1 VTTLEYVSAA
11 RAGTDARAEASPGRT
26 VATDVGAKSDQR
38 RGELWRAI
46 WTGVSAGILAI
57 IIGLALVIVVI
68 PHVARATPLT
78 VLTGS
83 MRPHLPPG
91 TLLVVR
97 PVKAADVRIGDVITY
112 EPNPDDATTVISHRV
127 IAITSTSDGAPVFTV
142 QGDANSAADAPV
154 MSKQVVAKLWYSVP
168 LLGWVNSWLSGARRT
183 WAVPVVAVLLLIY
196 AVWNITAGAVDRARK
211 RRRGAA
217 RGRRRAEP
225 GDVCRAAR
233 GAGVR

>member
-1 VTTLEYVSAA
+1 VTTLEYASA
-11 RAGTDARAEASPGRT
+11 RAGTDARGQAAPDRAVAPPTGAESRDG
-26 VATDVGAKSDQR
+26 G
-38 RGELWRAI
+38 GELWRAV
-46 WTGVSAGILAI
+46 WTGISAGILAI

-127 IAITSTSDGAPVFTV
+127 IAVTSTSDGAPVFTV
-142 QGDANSAADAPV
+142 QGDANSAPDAPV

-196 AVWNITAGAVDRARK
+196 AGWNIAAGAVERARK

-225 GDVCRAAR
+225 GHH
-233 GAGVR
+233 